1 MRLVA
6 PDSNSLPPVDPRG
19 RKRLLTDLL
28 RGVSRAFYLTLRVL
42 PARLREPVGLAYLLA
57 RAADTIAD
65 TRLLPPQERLAH
77 LLSFRKQI
85 EGPASADALRAIEAA
100 LTQKQSIP
108 AERALLQSLPQAF
121 ALLEGL
127 AEADRTRV
135 RKVVVT
141 LTQGMEFDLKTFP
154 AEDAGT
160 VAALQTPADLD
171 RYTYY
176 VAGCVGEF
184 WTEITAAHTP
194 ALAHW
199 DIAKMSETG
208 VRFGKALQYTN
219 VLRDVPK
226 DLRIGRCYLPA
237 EALARAGVKPEELLA
252 ASNDTLDLTQKPAKI
267 LVDPQVCKRGRTA
280 LVEGLKTA
288 LEHYAHAEAYTL
300 AIPRRCVRLRLAVL
314 WPILI
319 GLATLA
325 KLARNS
331 AWLDPAQPSKVTRG
345 WVYRMMFCSV
355 FCVCSNGLLRWWIGT
370 LRESVEKAL

>member
-6 PDSNSLPPVDPRG
+6 PESNGLPPVDPAG

-28 RGVSRAFYLTLRVL
+28 RGVARAFYLTLRVL

-77 LLSFRKQI
+77 LLSFHKQI
-85 EGPASADALRAIEAA
+85 EGPASADALRTIAAA

-121 ALLEGL
+121 ALLDGL
-127 AEADRTRV
+127 AEADRKRV
-135 RKVVVT
+135 RKVVMT
-141 LTQGMEFDLKTFP
+141 LTEGMEFDLKTFP
-154 AEDAGT
+154 AEDAGQ

-171 RYTYY
+171 RYTYF

-199 DIAKMSETG
+199 DISRMSETG

-237 EALARAGVKPEELLA
+237 EALARAGVKP
-252 ASNDTLDLTQKPAKI
+252 DDLMNPANGAKA
-267 LVDPQVCKRGRTA
+267 RAA

-325 KLARNS
+325 KLARNP
-331 AWLDPAQPSKVTRG
+331 AWLVPAQPSKVTRG

-355 FCVCSNGLLRWWIGT
+355 FCVWSNVLLKSWMVN
-370 LRESVEKAL
+370 LRGNIEVL